1 MDFNTEKRK
10 HAVISFEKYFF
21 KLINKSV
28 YVKTMEYLRKRV
40 KVTLVN
46 DTKDYKNMEESQISF
61 QGRYLTKIVLLF
73 LKLNQF

>member
-1 MDFNTEKRK
+1 
-10 HAVISFEKYFF
+10 
-21 KLINKSV
+21 
-28 YVKTMEYLRKRV
+28 MEYLRKRV

-61 QGRYLTKIVLLF
+61 QGRYLTKTVLLF